1 MKNRKIQLSVLFIL
15 LYYVVHSCANTST
28 PPTGGPKDTIPPVLI
43 KVIPDSNSINFPVKG
58 GTIEMKFDE
67 YVVLKEPNKLVYL
80 SPPQKKRLT
89 TKIRGKSIFV
99 TFPEVLDSS
108 LTYSLHFGTS
118 INDNNEGNVFYPYV
132 YSFSTGKSV
141 DSMMCA
147 GVIMDS
153 RTLLPMEDI
162 VVGFY
167 SNLSDTAIYKKYP
180 SVLAKSDKWGYY
192 VGMNLKPVPYKLY
205 AFKDVNNNN
214 KYDPENEMIAFY
226 DSLIVPSKVMKK
238 ESEELRF
245 VDMKDTSK
253 ALARPFQ
260 TELYLFREA
269 AQKQYIKEKKRPERK
284 MAFVTFAAP
293 YVKID
298 SIGFRGYDSTQI
310 IRQYNITRDSL
321 VLWIKDSLIVSDTLM
336 LAIKYYKSD
345 SLSNLVLSRESL
357 TLVAPK
363 TVKPAPPARR
373 TPGTPE
379 VKPPRTDLLK
389 LKIEAEPSMVE
400 QEGFK
405 LTFPAPILSSKLDSV
420 TLFSKTPKGVFAKE
434 PFYFIPDSLETR
446 LYYVKPNIKMLQGY
460 EYILRIPER
469 TFKDVYK
476 FTNDSSR
483 TSVILPNSDKLS
495 KLTLN
500 ISGADG
506 SYLIELTNQTR
517 DKVYRGFKIN
527 HDSRLEFPYIQP
539 GKYNIRITQDLNGN
553 GILDTGNL
561 PLKKQPEKVR
571 LYLLKNGSSEILFKD
586 GLDLEQNINLK
597 EFFK

>member
-1 MKNRKIQLSVLFIL
+1 MKKRKIQLSVLFIV

-28 PPTGGPKDTIPPVLI
+28 PPMGGPKDTIPPVLL
-43 KVIPDSNSINFPVKG
+43 KVIPDSNSVNFPVKG

-67 YVVLKEPNKLVYL
+67 YVVLKEPNKLIYL

-99 TFPEVLDSS
+99 AFPEMLDSS
-108 LTYSLHFGTS
+108 TTYSLHFGTS
-118 INDNNEGNVFYPYV
+118 INDNNEGNAFYPYV

-147 GVIMDS
+147 GVVMDS

-162 VVGFY
+162 TVGFY
-167 SNLSDTAIYKKYP
+167 SNLSDTAVYKKYP

-192 VGMNLKPVPYKLY
+192 VGMNLKTVPYRLY
-205 AFKDVNNNN
+205 AFKDINNNN
-214 KYDPENEMIAFY
+214 QYNPENEMIAFY
-226 DSLIVPSKVMKK
+226 DSLVVPSKVMKK

-269 AQKQYIKEKKRPERK
+269 SQKQYIKDKKRLQRK
-284 MAFVTFAAP
+284 MAYITFAAP

-298 SIGFRGYDSTQI
+298 SMGFRGYDSTEI
-310 IRQYNITRDSL
+310 IKQFNITRDSL
-321 VLWIKDSLIVSDTLM
+321 VLWIKDSLTVSDTLM
-336 LAIKYYKSD
+336 FDIKYYKSD

-363 TVKPAPPARR
+363 TVKPAPPARS

-379 VKPPRTDLLK
+379 VKPPRKDLLR
-389 LKIEAEPSMVE
+389 LTVEAEPSMVE
-400 QEGFK
+400 QEGFR
-405 LTFPAPILSSKLDSV
+405 LLFPAPVISSKLDSV
-420 TLFSKTPKGVFAKE
+420 TLFSKTPKGVLAKE
-434 PFYFIPDSLETR
+434 PFSFIQDSVETR
-446 LYYVKPNIKMLQGY
+446 LYYIKPNIKMLQGY

-506 SYLIELTNQTR
+506 SFLIELTNQTR
-517 DKVYRGFKIN
+517 DKVYRGFKIT

-561 PLKKQPEKVR
+561 PLRKQPEKVR
-571 LYLLKNGSSEILFKD
+571 LYLLKSGSSEILFKD

-597 EFFK
+597 EFF

>member
-1 MKNRKIQLSVLFIL
+1 MKSKKIQLSVLFIV

-43 KVIPDSNSINFPVKG
+43 KVLPDSNSVNFPVKG

-67 YVVLKEPNKLVYL
+67 YVVLKEPNKFVYL

-99 TFPEVLDSS
+99 TFPEILDSS
-108 LTYSLHFGTS
+108 ATYSLHFGTS

-141 DSMMCA
+141 DSMMYA

-167 SNLSDTAIYKKYP
+167 SNLSDTAIYKNYP

-192 VGMNLKPVPYKLY
+192 VGMNLKPIPYRLY
-205 AFKDVNNNN
+205 AFKDINNNN
-214 KYDPENEMIAFY
+214 HYDPENEMISFC
-226 DSLIVPSKVMKK
+226 DSLVVPTKVMAK

-260 TELYLFREA
+260 TEMYLFREA
-269 AQKQYIKEKKRPERK
+269 SQKQYIKDKKRPQRK

-298 SIGFRGYDSTQI
+298 SMGFRGYDSTQI
-310 IRQYNITRDSL
+310 IKQFNITRDSL

-336 LAIKYYKSD
+336 FDIKYYKSD
-345 SLSNLVLSRESL
+345 SLSNLVVSRESL
-357 TLVAPK
+357 MLVAPK
-363 TVKPAPPARR
+363 TVKQAPPARR
-373 TPGTPE
+373 TPGTTDI
-379 VKPPRTDLLK
+379 KPPRTDLLK
-389 LKIEAEPSMVE
+389 LAIEAKPDMIE

-405 LTFPAPILSSKLDSV
+405 LIFPAPFISIKHDSV
-420 TLFSKTPKGVFAKE
+420 TLFSKTPKGILAKE
-434 PFYFIPDSLETR
+434 PFIFTQDSLETR
-446 LYYVKPNIKMLQGY
+446 FYYVKPNIKMLQGY
-460 EYILRIPER
+460 EYILRIAEG

-483 TSVILPNSDKLS
+483 TNVMLPNSDKLS
-495 KLTLN
+495 RLTLN

-517 DKVYRGFKIN
+517 DKVYRGFKIT
-527 HDSRLEFPYIQP
+527 HDTKLEFPYIQP

-571 LYLLKNGSSEILFKD
+571 LYLLKSGSSELVFKE

>member
-1 MKNRKIQLSVLFIL
+1 MKSRKIQLSVLFIV
-15 LYYVVHSCANTST
+15 LYYMVHSCANTST

-43 KVIPDSNSINFPVKG
+43 KVIPDSNSVGFPVKG

-67 YVVLKEPNKLVYL
+67 YVVLKEPNKFVYL

-99 TFPEVLDSS
+99 TFPEDLDSS
-108 LTYSLHFGTS
+108 STYSLHFGTS

-141 DSMMCA
+141 DSMMCS

-167 SNLSDTAIYKKYP
+167 SNLSDTAIYKTYP
-180 SVLAKSDKWGYY
+180 SVMAKSDKWGYY
-192 VGMNLKPVPYKLY
+192 VGMNLKQVPYRLY
-205 AFKDVNNNN
+205 AFKDINNNN

-238 ESEELRF
+238 ESDELRF

-253 ALARPFQ
+253 ALSRPFQ

-269 AQKQYIKEKKRPERK
+269 AQKQYIKDKKRPERK

-298 SIGFRGYDSTQI
+298 SIGFRGYDSTKI
-310 IRQYNITRDSL
+310 IKQYNITRDSL

-336 LAIKYYKSD
+336 LDIKYYKSD

-389 LKIEAEPSMVE
+389 LKVEAEPSMVE
-400 QEGFK
+400 QEGFR
-405 LTFPAPILSSKLDSV
+405 LMFPAPLLSNKLDSI
-420 TLFSKTPKGVFAKE
+420 TLFSKTPKGVVAKE
-434 PFYFIPDSLETR
+434 PFNFIQDSLETR
-446 LYYVKPNIKMLQGY
+446 LYYIRPDIKMLQGY

-483 TSVILPNSDKLS
+483 TSVMLPNSDKLS
-495 KLTLN
+495 MLTLN

-561 PLKKQPEKVR
+561 PMKKQPEKVR